1 MALKVT
7 SCHKG
12 HWTYRA
18 PERFCGFA
26 SSGVTPQLVFCQVL
40 LELEPF
46 PTEMAGEV
54 GKVQVP
60 DFRVLNQVI
69 LFPKRHL
76 ASVTVVSFA
85 LV

>member
-1 MALKVT
+1 M
-7 SCHKG
+7 
-12 HWTYRA
+12 
-18 PERFCGFA
+18 
-26 SSGVTPQLVFCQVL
+26 FCQVL
-40 LELEPF
+40 LQLEPF

-69 LFPKRHL
+69 LSPKRHL